1 LAALQGLHFFPQVHL
16 PLVQVGC
23 PSVVTSGVQVFQVL
37 EHLVFDADKNNKRTP
52 HESGTTTLA

>member
-1 LAALQGLHFFPQVHL
+1 
-16 PLVQVGC
+16 
-23 PSVVTSGVQVFQVL
+23 VVTSGVQVFQVL